1 MIGGKHAGEIEDYQ
15 RLAVDVFVEFV
26 EFSKSRSI
34 SGSSHYRSYCGC
46 CGQAM
51 RVDAKTLFQEW
62 LGIYLIC
69 GECGWR
75 GGGFRG
81 SPQESVDIRY
91 HGDRFYSGE
100 W

>member
-15 RLAVDVFVEFV
+15 WVEFG
-26 EFSKSRSI
+26 EFAKFAKSRLI

-51 RVDAKTLFQEW
+51 RVDAKTLVQEW

-69 GECGWR
+69 GECCGR
-75 GGGFRG
+75 GVGFRG

-91 HGDRFYSGE
+91 HGGRFYSGE